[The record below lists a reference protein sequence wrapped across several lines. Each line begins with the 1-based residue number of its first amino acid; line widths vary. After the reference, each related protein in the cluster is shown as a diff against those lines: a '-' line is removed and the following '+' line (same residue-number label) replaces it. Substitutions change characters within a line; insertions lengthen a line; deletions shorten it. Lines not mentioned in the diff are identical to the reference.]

1 VYRLNVPRLRAIT
14 AQHGDKT
21 PYAVAKT
28 TGVSVSSVYRIFG
41 EESQLDLISALRIAE
56 AYDLDIRTLMDRV
69 PDEEEQTA
77 EKVA

>member
-1 VYRLNVPRLRAIT
+1 MYRLNVARLRAIA

-28 TGVSVSSVYRIFG
+28 TGVNVSSAYRILR
-41 EESQLDLISALRIAE
+41 EETQLDLISALRIAE

-77 EKVA
+77 EAVA